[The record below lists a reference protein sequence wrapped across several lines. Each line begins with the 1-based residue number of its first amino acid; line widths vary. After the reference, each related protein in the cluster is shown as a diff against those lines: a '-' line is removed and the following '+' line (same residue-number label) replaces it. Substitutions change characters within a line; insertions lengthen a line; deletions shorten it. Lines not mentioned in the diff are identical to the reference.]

1 MDDDDTMIALDQPP
15 VVVLA
20 SASPR
25 RADVLR
31 MLGFRFSVMPADVE
45 ERRNAGERP
54 RCYVERLSRA
64 KVAAIAG
71 APAGALVIG
80 GDTIVVIDGRVL
92 EKPRD
97 AAEASRMLRSLS
109 GRTHTVYSG
118 LAVTAGTRVASNV
131 VAARVTFRD
140 LTRDFIEAYVAT
152 GEPLDKAGAYGIQGR
167 GAALVERIEGDFYAV
182 MGMSAAAL
190 ASLVRKV
197 GYEYLPATPA
207 ILAPVALVAGGAS

>member
-1 MDDDDTMIALDQPP
+1 MMTPDRTPG
-15 VVVLA
+15 VVLA

-31 MLGFRFSVMPADVE
+31 MLGLRFSVMPADVE
-45 ERRNAGERP
+45 ERRNGGERP

-97 AAEASRMLRSLS
+97 AAEAARMLWSLS

-118 LAVTAGTRVASNV
+118 LAVAVGARVASNV

-140 LTRDFIEAYVAT
+140 LTREVIDAYAAT

-167 GAALVERIEGDFYAV
+167 GAALVERIEGDYYAV
-182 MGMSAAAL
+182 MGLSAAAL
-190 ASLVRKV
+190 AGLMREV
-197 GYEYLPATPA
+197 GYEYLPGTPA
-207 ILAPVALVAGGAS
+207 TLVPVAPVAGGAS

>member
-1 MDDDDTMIALDQPP
+1 MTPGGVP
-15 VVVLA
+15 GVVLA

-31 MLGFRFSVMPADVE
+31 MLGLCFSVMPADVE
-45 ERRNAGERP
+45 ERRNGDERP

-64 KVAAIAG
+64 KAAAIAG
-71 APAGALVIG
+71 VPAGALVIG
-80 GDTIVVIDGRVL
+80 GDTVVAIDGRVL

-118 LAVTAGTRVASNV
+118 LAVAAGTRVASNV

-140 LTRDFIEAYVAT
+140 LTREFIEAYVAT

-167 GAALVERIEGDFYAV
+167 GAVLVERIEGDFYAV
-182 MGMSAAAL
+182 MGLSAAAL
-190 ASLVRKV
+190 ASLLRKV
-197 GYEYLPATPA
+197 GYEYLPGTPA
-207 ILAPVALVAGGAS
+207 TLAPVASVTGGVR

>member
-1 MDDDDTMIALDQPP
+1 MMTRARAPD
-15 VVVLA
+15 VVLA

-31 MLGFRFSVMPADVE
+31 MLGLSFSVMPADVE
-45 ERRNAGERP
+45 ERRNGGEEPHR
-54 RCYVERLSRA
+54 YVERLSRA

-97 AAEASRMLRSLS
+97 AAAAAQMLRSLS
-109 GRTHTVYSG
+109 DRTHTVYSG
-118 LAVTAGTRVASNV
+118 LAVAAGARVVSNV
-131 VAARVTFRD
+131 VAARVTFRE
-140 LTRDFIEAYVAT
+140 LTREVIDAYVAT

-167 GAALVERIEGDFYAV
+167 GAALVEGIEGDYYAV
-182 MGMSAAAL
+182 MGLSAAAF
-190 ASLVRKV
+190 ASLVREV
-197 GYEYLPATPA
+197 GYEYLPGTPA
-207 ILAPVALVAGGAS
+207 TLAPVALVGGDAS